1 VRFKEGDVV
10 RLRSGGP
17 NMTVE
22 QVGEQH
28 MLPGKTVAFC
38 VWFEVVA
45 KQRVVKRN
53 TFSLSVLEA
62 VNHDAEPL
70 TSKPS
75 YF

>member
-1 VRFKEGDVV
+1 MEFKEGDVV
-10 RLRSGGP
+10 RLKSGGP
-17 NMTVE
+17 DMTVE

-45 KQRVVKRN
+45 KQRVVKRD

-62 VNHDAEPL
+62 VNYDAEPVAL
-70 TSKPS
+70 KPS